1 MKTKGAPGDKTWQIN
16 ESRLS
21 DALESTGDESAAR
34 AMKVAFD
41 HYRLVLEPSGALA
54 LAAVLDKQIP
64 LDGKTIVVV
73 ASGGNTDME
82 IFAKL
87 MGCSGM
93 S

>member
-1 MKTKGAPGDKTWQIN
+1 MKTWQIN

-21 DALESTGDESAAR
+21 GALESTGDESAAR

-64 LDGKTIVVV
+64 QQIDGKTIVVI
-73 ASGGNTDME
+73 ASGGNTDMK

-87 MGCSGM
+87 MGCTGE
-93 S
+93 

>member
-1 MKTKGAPGDKTWQIN
+1 MKTWQIN

-21 DALESTGDESAAR
+21 GALESTGDESAAR

-64 LDGKTIVVV
+64 QQMDGKTIVVI
-73 ASGGNTDME
+73 ASGGNTDMN

-87 MGCSGM
+87 MGCTGE
-93 S
+93 